1 MANQPKKYKKF
12 VATAATATL
21 VASAIVPVASAA
33 SFKDVSENNEFAP
46 YIDALTEAGIING
59 YASTNTFQPGAALT
73 RGQVVKMLGRWV
85 ESNGVEIPSD
95 WNTKARF
102 TDVPTN
108 HKDQELVKYAALV
121 ADEGVFGGAAG
132 KLMAGNN
139 ITRQQMAKVLNGAY
153 AAVNGQSLVE
163 IAEGVDNVR
172 IPDLATARA
181 EFEDAIQALMDLEI
195 SSTNSGNFRPL
206 ENVTRAQFSKFLY
219 NTINFEASD
228 VAPYEIK
235 AVNSTHV
242 EVIFDKD
249 IENIDKVKFEIEGL
263 KVEGAVVKQT
273 SKRTAVLTTS
283 EQKGGTEYTVK
294 VDGEKAGTFIGI
306 AAVIPTAI
314 DVNTTSVQ
322 GVIGN
327 EVTLT
332 ATVKVPEGQSK
343 EGVSVTFNVT
353 NSDPTKNEK
362 LEVEAF
368 TNAEGVAT
376 YKYTRYYA
384 SEDNVTAYASKKSS
398 VYSNGKVYWANK
410 IQLSVSE
417 ITTGNE
423 LANETKKSYK
433 VTGAPNS
440 TYYIAIKENLNVAPD
455 KITDVKVQNHG
466 TQNFVTPYE
475 LTTGATSFATVTT
488 NANGEGSFTIYGT
501 NLSATPIVYAPESTP
516 VTPVTY
522 TYNKLDLQAA
532 APTVKFS
539 QVDRLAISV
548 VGEGTADS
556 AQYYGTVAPVKY
568 DANSAGGR
576 TYTVTVT
583 DKEGKVAPA
592 GTVAYVAFESGN
604 IAGDVYFSTGTSNF
618 VKVKAGD
625 VKAVAVGKDG
635 KAQFRVAGQGA
646 TTYVKPTVFLN
657 TAGDVSPAKLDKTD
671 VQAAAEVTY
680 FKTPVV
686 TNAVLKVTDVNGRE
700 VTSLTANEDAYFT
713 YQSVDQNGFAYRP
726 GTYTTTPGS
735 TTTIY
740 VQHTDPVTGVVTF
753 VPQVVTNNPI
763 TSNTYVLAFD
773 VTSTFGNAVV
783 KNANGTALT
792 AVQNQ
797 GSTKT
802 YHVNSNAEGQAVVR
816 VTSQSA
822 DTVSVNVTGA
832 SNILP
837 TQTASVSFTDS
848 TVLPSIYTGNAYI
861 DTVKDEITFA
871 KAGGGFYQTVSY
883 ANSTFTDNGVT
894 IDKAK
899 FEQLIGNNYAEVTV
913 TRDANGNYHFNFRQA
928 TSTPKPGTPSANHAP
943 VAVATDKTYTVGAG
957 NQTIN
962 ISSLATDADSDA
974 LSFVGA
980 VQTTNAAVAQAITS
994 GSNLVIS
1001 VGSTT
1006 GTTTLTVNVTDGK
1019 ETIAVSFDVTVNPV
1033 AYFSVTGNPAV
1044 SYAAAT
1050 PAKVTLAAPTV
1061 TADGDLTIG
1070 DGATS
1075 IDVPLLANA
1084 NVANI
1089 VNAIN
1094 TNAGTLVT
1102 ATAVNNGADIEIK
1115 LNTPGNTTL
1124 TVAPAATGGVTGS
1137 NLTATNTGTAALKA
1151 KYSFKVAGTVPVG
1164 KDITVKIGS
1173 KTYTH
1178 KVTAT
1183 ETTPAL
1189 IAAGIAATIG
1199 TGSTT
1204 AGEYNAVYTAGSDTL
1219 IIEQA
1224 VAAPESGAT
1233 LTVTNN

>member
-95 WNTKARF
+95 WKTKSRF

-228 VAPYEIK
+228 VAPFEIK

-294 VDGEKAGTFIGI
+294 VDGEKAGTFVGI

-314 DVNTTSVQ
+314 DVNTKSVQ

-327 EVTLT
+327 EVTLS

-343 EGVSVTFNVT
+343 EGVSVTFNIVNDKT
-353 NSDPTKNEK
+353 TNEK
-362 LEVEAF
+362 VEVEAF

-384 SEDNVTAYASKKSS
+384 SEDQVAAYATKKSS
-398 VYSNGKVYWANK
+398 VVSQGKVYWANK
-410 IQLSVSE
+410 VQLTVSE
-417 ITTGNE
+417 LTAGNE

-433 VTGAPNS
+433 VTGAANS

-455 KITDVKVQNHG
+455 KLTDVKVQNHG
-466 TQNFVTPYE
+466 SVNFVTPYE
-475 LTTGATSFATVTT
+475 LTTGGTQFATVTT
-488 NANGEGSFTIYGT
+488 NANGEGTFTVYGSDLT
-501 NLSATPIVYAPESTP
+501 ATPIVYAPESTP
-516 VTPVTY
+516 AGTNASTVERAK
-522 TYNKLDLQAA
+522 YNELDLQAQ

-539 QVDRLAISV
+539 KVDRLAV
-548 VGEGTADS
+548 TVKAEGSADS
-556 AQYYGTVAPVKY
+556 AEY
-568 DANSAGGR
+568 DVIPTTYNRVSTGGR

-583 DKEGKVAPA
+583 DKEGKVAPE
-592 GTVAYVAFESGN
+592 GTIAYVGFKTGN
-604 IAGDVYFSTGTSNF
+604 VSGDVYFSTDTNDFAKVTTSSVF
-618 VKVKAGD
+618 PVR
-625 VKAVAVGKDG
+625 VGKDG
-635 KAQFRVAGQGA
+635 KTTFRVAGKGA

-657 TAGDVSPAKLDKTD
+657 TAGDATPVKLDTND
-671 VQAAAEVTY
+671 VQQDGEVTY

-686 TNAVLKVTDVNGRE
+686 ANATLTVKDQYGRT
-700 VTSLTANEDAYFT
+700 VTSLSAGQEAYFT

-726 GTYTTTPGS
+726 TAVTSGSTTQTIWVPVYGKDAAGNNILLGYEQKTVTIPGS
-735 TTTIY
+735 TVEQYNLT
-740 VQHTDPVTGVVTF
+740 
-753 VPQVVTNNPI
+753 
-763 TSNTYVLAFD
+763 FD
-773 VTSTFGNAVV
+773 VTSLFGNATV
-783 KNANGTALT
+783 KDAGGTVLNPS
-792 AVQNQ
+792 QNL
-797 GSTKT
+797 GNTKT
-802 YHVNSNAEGQAVVR
+802 YQVKSDAEGKAVVR

-832 SNILP
+832 SNFLP
-837 TQTASVSFTDS
+837 TQTASVSFTNS
-848 TVLPSIYTGNAYI
+848 TIVPDVYSGDVVSYNSIAGTL
-861 DTVKDEITFA
+861 TFA
-871 KAGGGFYQTVSY
+871 GKQPVTLYGNNIRYSKGNEVIANYDAFISLLAKATGTVSVTR
-883 ANSTFTDNGVT
+883 SVGTDGVT
-894 IDKAK
+894 
-899 FEQLIGNNYAEVTV
+899 T
-913 TRDANGNYHFNFRQA
+913 FNI
-928 TSTPKPGTPSANHAP
+928 
-943 VAVATDKTYTVGAG
+943 Y
-957 NQTIN
+957 N
-962 ISSLATDADSDA
+962 IA
-974 LSFVGA
+974 
-980 VQTTNAAVAQAITS
+980 
-994 GSNLVIS
+994 
-1001 VGSTT
+1001 TT
-1006 GTTTLTVNVTDGK
+1006 GTK
-1019 ETIAVSFDVTVNPV
+1019 PV
-1033 AYFSVTGNPAV
+1033 
-1044 SYAAAT
+1044 
-1050 PAKVTLAAPTV
+1050 
-1061 TADGDLTIG
+1061 D
-1070 DGATS
+1070 
-1075 IDVPLLANA
+1075 
-1084 NVANI
+1084 
-1089 VNAIN
+1089 
-1094 TNAGTLVT
+1094 T
-1102 ATAVNNGADIEIK
+1102 ATAVNKTALQAAVDAETAANLQAADYTTATW
-1115 LNTPGNTTL
+1115 TPYATAL
-1124 TVAPAATGGVTGS
+1124 TNARAVLANSAATQTDVT
-1137 NLTATNTGTAALKA
+1137 NALTALTTAKAGLVLVTPTEGGFAFTAKTATPNATLPVLADYNLVGTIAE
-1151 KYSFKVAGTVPVG
+1151 SVGDVA
-1164 KDITVKIGS
+1164 TVKIVLTAASGS
-1173 KTYTH
+1173 STDELDVVYNKADR
-1178 KVTAT
+1178 KFEFVTSNAK
-1183 ETTPAL
+1183 
-1189 IAAGIAATIG
+1189 AAK
-1199 TGSTT
+1199 
-1204 AGEYNAVYTAGSDTL
+1204 
-1219 IIEQA
+1219 
-1224 VAAPESGAT
+1224 AT
-1233 LTVTNN
+1233 LNAYDANGKKLASTEITF